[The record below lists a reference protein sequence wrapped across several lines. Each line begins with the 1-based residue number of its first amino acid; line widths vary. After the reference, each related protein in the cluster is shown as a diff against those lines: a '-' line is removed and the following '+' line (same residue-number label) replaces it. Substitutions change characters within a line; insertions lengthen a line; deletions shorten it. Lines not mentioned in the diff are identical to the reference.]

1 MAAAAFAALGVK
13 VQSLRKSPDAAADD
27 VPPKCWATVSE
38 DLGTALTVFH
48 ATVGSISRSITKL
61 SLVGKMLPD
70 EASAASIC
78 SELDELCEQL
88 SSSALVAA
96 HCGAGGPMRELY
108 FKGANRILNATVEV
122 AVSLS
127 QQQWSDVPPATGK
140 VWEACEAVAK
150 LPKTP
155 KAAYKRKLLAFCVE
169 LKVRFRAAYF
179 HAGMNAGGTLI
190 TRLVSYAAQDQ
201 ISEFNEKIEAS
212 SSKRAG
218 DDAGDD
224 ADVGP
229 DDFDALELDEAYDES
244 ELPCA
249 RRCVTLLRLV
259 GTAHQLALG
268 AMDACGAE
276 GTAAPATGDDSQAEP
291 APQPQSLARVG
302 SVFAACARLQGTGV
316 RIAEGLYPPLES
328 EELQSNLRSADAAA
342 AELFDAI
349 SGDAPPAAPPTV
361 TPASSPA
368 PPSPPGGSKP
378 ANVPAAPQNPQDMQ
392 ARWRREMDSC
402 IAALS
407 SLEDGEAR

>member
-78 SELDELCEQL
+78 SNSTNCASSSL
-88 SSSALVAA
+88 SSALVAA

-140 VWEACEAVAK
+140 VWEACEAVVK

-218 DDAGDD
+218 DDAGDEPLMS
-224 ADVGP
+224 APMISTRSSSTRRTMRASFPARAAVRHTSRARGHGAP
-229 DDFDALELDEAYDES
+229 AR
-244 ELPCA
+244 A
-249 RRCVTLLRLV
+249 RRD
-259 GTAHQLALG
+259 G
-268 AMDACGAE
+268 
-276 GTAAPATGDDSQAEP
+276 
-291 APQPQSLARVG
+291 RV
-302 SVFAACARLQGTGV
+302 
-316 RIAEGLYPPLES
+316 
-328 EELQSNLRSADAAA
+328 
-342 AELFDAI
+342 
-349 SGDAPPAAPPTV
+349 
-361 TPASSPA
+361 
-368 PPSPPGGSKP
+368 
-378 ANVPAAPQNPQDMQ
+378 
-392 ARWRREMDSC
+392 RRRGHGR
-402 IAALS
+402 A
-407 SLEDGEAR
+407 GNRR